1 MKPHLENLPRS
12 AKRKHRQTDHQIR
25 HREANDEHI
34 RHVSQLARMIDSEYH
49 EHVAQHHHHVHYR
62 EHDQGNQDPRSG
74 PLDALVKGSTCGR
87 VQLSHFSWQ
96 AVAPNLE
103 PSQTTSGRTTHR
115 TTTLVKRFHRKKTDG
130 YRSPGSPPSRRG
142 YRSID
147 QRFDHRSFRNPGII
161 VDRSDSLSPLYIC
174 IFLLCIFVRSVGRI
188 LLSGILFRFLLRLG

>member
-1 MKPHLENLPRS
+1 MRLELLLRTELKPHLENLPRS
-12 AKRKHRQTDHQIR
+12 AKRKDSQADHQIR

-34 RHVSQLARMIDSEYH
+34 RHVSQLARVIDSEYH

-103 PSQTTSGRTTHR
+103 PSQTACCRTTHR
-115 TTTLVKRFHRKKTDG
+115 TTTLAKQFHWKKSDEYG
-130 YRSPGSPPSRRG
+130 SHGSPPSR
-142 YRSID
+142 
-147 QRFDHRSFRNPGII
+147 QRFDHRSFANPEVI
-161 VDRSDSLSPLYIC
+161 VDRFFSLFFVY
-174 IFLLCIFVRSVGRI
+174 LCS
-188 LLSGILFRFLLRLG
+188 FRNF